1 MPLHIVTGYDGPGA
15 GATPRNLYT
24 GRSRDEAN
32 RVMEA
37 DLDCLRY
44 ELVSNP
50 RSIRKS
56 STNHPSLA
64 KARAESAAATAASAS
79 AQAASE
85 AVTAEAAKAARL
97 AEARRIVAEADAV
110 TAETVTLESA
120 PSPSRPRR

>member
-37 DLDCLRY
+37 DIDCLRY

-56 STNHPSLA
+56 STNHPSIA
-64 KARAESAAATAASAS
+64 KARAEALAATAASAA
-79 AQAASE
+79 AQAA
-85 AVTAEAAKAARL
+85 AEAAVTGAAAAARL
-97 AEARRIVAEADAV
+97 AEARRIVAEAEAASPLLPE
-110 TAETVTLESA
+110 TAS
-120 PSPSRPRR
+120 SPSRPRR